1 MKKYLFGFLL
11 LSYLSVDAQIKQPA
25 LSPTQ
30 TVVQEFGLSKLEL
43 VYSRP
48 SIKGRTLF
56 KEGSELG
63 PLGSVWRT
71 GANNATK
78 LKVNDPITIA
88 GKNVDTGSYAIY
100 TIPGEKMWTIIINS
114 DSKKWGTQYNE
125 KDDLFR
131 VDVPA
136 EKLKT
141 SVETFTMQFANI
153 TAETCDL
160 QLRWGYTMVNIPIT
174 TNVRDRIRA
183 QVEKA
188 LSADNVT
195 SGTYQQAANF
205 YFEFDKD
212 YKNALT
218 NITKAIG
225 EKSEKFWFYLLKA
238 KIEKALG
245 DKVAAK
251 QSAETCKT
259 LATEQKNDDYVRF
272 ATLLIQSL

>member
-1 MKKYLFGFLL
+1 MKKYLLGLL
-11 LSYLSVDAQIKQPA
+11 LFPFLCVDAQIKQPA

-48 SIKGRTLF
+48 SIKGRSLF

-63 PLGSVWRT
+63 PLGQVWRT
-71 GANNATK
+71 GANSATK
-78 LKVNDPITIA
+78 FKVNDPITIA

-100 TIPGEKMWTIIINS
+100 TIPGEKMWKIIINS

-131 VDVPA
+131 VDVPS
-136 EKLKT
+136 EKLKN

-153 TAETCDL
+153 TAESCDL
-160 QLRWGYTMVNIPIT
+160 QLLWGNTLVNIPLT

-205 YFEFDKD
+205 YYEFDKD
-212 YKNALT
+212 YNKALT
-218 NITKAIG
+218 NITKAVG
-225 EKSEKFWFYLLKA
+225 EKTDKFWYYLLKA

-259 LATEQKNDDYVRF
+259 LAAEQKNDDYVRF
-272 ATLLIQSL
+272 ATLLIKSL

>member
-1 MKKYLFGFLL
+1 MKKYLLGIFLL
-11 LSYLSVDAQIKQPA
+11 PLLSGNAQIKQPA

-56 KEGSELG
+56 KAGSELG
-63 PLGSVWRT
+63 PVGEVWRT
-71 GANNATK
+71 GANAATK
-78 LKVNDPITIA
+78 LRVNDPITI
-88 GKNVDTGSYAIY
+88 GGNNVDTGSYAIY

-114 DSKKWGTQYNE
+114 DSKKWGTQYSE

-131 VDVPA
+131 VDIPA

-160 QLRWGYTMVNIPIT
+160 QLMWGNTLVNIPIT

-188 LSADNVT
+188 LSADNVS

-205 YFEFDKD
+205 YYEYDKD
-212 YKNALT
+212 YSKALT

-225 EKSEKFWFYLLKA
+225 EKTDKFWFYLLKA

-245 DKVAAK
+245 DKVAAR
-251 QSAETCKT
+251 QSAEACIT
-259 LATEQKNDDYVRF
+259 LATEQKNADYVRF
-272 ATLLIQSL
+272 ATMLIKSL

>member
-1 MKKYLFGFLL
+1 MKKYLLGFLL
-11 LSYLSVDAQIKQPA
+11 ISFLSVEAQIKQPA

-30 TVVQEFGLSKLEL
+30 TVIQEFGLSKLEL

-100 TIPGEKMWTIIINS
+100 TIPGKKMWTIIINS

-136 EKLKT
+136 ETLKS

-153 TAETCDL
+153 SAENCDL
-160 QLRWGYTMVNIPIT
+160 QLMWGNTLINIPIT

-195 SGTYQQAANF
+195 SSVYQQAANF
-205 YFEFDKD
+205 YYEYDKD
-212 YKNALT
+212 YDKALT
-218 NITKAIG
+218 NITKAVG
-225 EKSEKFWFYLLKA
+225 EKTDKFWYYLLKA

-272 ATLLIQSL
+272 ATMLIKSL

>member
-1 MKKYLFGFLL
+1 MKKYLLGFLL
-11 LSYLSVDAQIKQPA
+11 ISFLSVEAQIKQPA

-30 TVVQEFGLSKLEL
+30 TVIQEFGLSKLEL

-100 TIPGEKMWTIIINS
+100 TIPGKKMWTIIINS

-136 EKLKT
+136 ETLKS

-153 TAETCDL
+153 SAENCDL
-160 QLRWGYTMVNIPIT
+160 QLMWGNTLINIPIT
-174 TNVRDRIRA
+174 TNVRDRIRV

-195 SGTYQQAANF
+195 SSVYQQAANF
-205 YFEFDKD
+205 YYEYDKD
-212 YKNALT
+212 YDKALT
-218 NITKAIG
+218 NITKAVG
-225 EKSEKFWFYLLKA
+225 EKTDKFWYYLLKA

-251 QSAETCKT
+251 QSAETCRT

-272 ATLLIQSL
+272 ATMLIKSL